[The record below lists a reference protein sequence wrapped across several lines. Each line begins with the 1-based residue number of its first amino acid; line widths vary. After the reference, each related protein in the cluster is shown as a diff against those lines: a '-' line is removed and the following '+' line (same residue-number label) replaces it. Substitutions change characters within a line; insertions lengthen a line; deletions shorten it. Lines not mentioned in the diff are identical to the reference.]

1 MGASATSPCPQ
12 TPELKIRVGDGANQ
26 LNESILDVSENKVE
40 KIFQISNDK
49 KNADSELLID
59 PKNVLNAN
67 MEPKDK
73 NLV

>member
-1 MGASATSPCPQ
+1 M
-12 TPELKIRVGDGANQ
+12 
-26 LNESILDVSENKVE
+26 SENKVE

-49 KNADSELLID
+49 KNADSELLVD
-59 PKNVLNAN
+59 PKNVLNSN